1 MFRTT
6 HYKLGVRTNREK
18 GMKMIFSVNMTVKKR
33 KRMTVW
39 YIVLNLVCR
48 FEQNKQKQD
57 VCCYLDFLELIG

>member
-1 MFRTT
+1 
-6 HYKLGVRTNREK
+6 
-18 GMKMIFSVNMTVKKR
+18 MIFSVNMTVKKR

-39 YIVLNLVCR
+39 YIVLNLVSR